1 MVEVFEWDGGKAK
14 SNLAKHR
21 ISFDDAIKVFADP
34 EVVVVASLREVD
46 REERFK
52 AIGRIGDR
60 IFTVVYTEH
69 SGGWRIISARRA
81 RGVSCGSGAS
91 CSRTAGCLSA
101 NSRKV
106 PAR

>member
-21 ISFDDAIKVFADP
+21 SSFDDAIKVFADP

-69 SGGWRIISARRA
+69 GGGWRIISARRA
-81 RGVSCGSGAS
+81 NSVEERQYGD
-91 CSRTAGCLSA
+91 CSPYT
-101 NSRKV
+101 
-106 PAR
+106 